1 MRPRYIGRALGIG
14 VRIAGRIAGQRIA
27 GSAQSAASAPHVNAQ
42 SVVAANRVAQ
52 VQSQAR
58 AAASV
63 AAQTSRGSRSRAHSS
78 FCSQPSSHCVFGRA
92 GQGLGGCRGISRSVR
107 RWFFSTWESLLSGAR
122 STDKADLR
130 VESFASAKSLAP
142 RAIGQ
147 TGCVRASSTGRWG
160 PRPRRSQTPR
170 RQTQ

>member
-14 VRIAGRIAGQRIA
+14 VRIAGRIAGQRSA

-63 AAQTSRGSRSRAHSS
+63 AAQTSRGVSKGIGGFLRPFRRVGGIVWLEVTGTFFLLFATLFALRLWQSWSRIGGVSRD
-78 FCSQPSSHCVFGRA
+78 F
-92 GQGLGGCRGISRSVR
+92 
-107 RWFFSTWESLLSGAR
+107 
-122 STDKADLR
+122 
-130 VESFASAKSLAP
+130 
-142 RAIGQ
+142 AIGAAVVFLYLGVTSFWLAQ
-147 TGCVRASSTGRWG
+147 HR
-160 PRPRRSQTPR
+160 
-170 RQTQ
+170 